1 MGAGTDEDIGVE
13 WFTAV
18 KKFLAMAGSFMVHL
32 ARHYRRDGCNESA
45 AALTYM
51 SLFAVVPL
59 MTVTYAMFS
68 LIPAFQ
74 GLGDQVQGLIFE
86 NLLPQS
92 GSEAQRYLSQFS
104 TQARKLSAFG
114 GFILIVTSY
123 LMLTNIEKTFNHIW
137 GTAGGRRGLSSF
149 LLYWGILSFGPLLL
163 GIGLMMHTYLLS
175 FKLVTNDVEIAGVS
189 QQILEYLPWLMTWIA
204 FTLLFIAVPNC
215 KVSGR
220 HALTGGLVSMLLF
233 QSAKAAFG
241 ALVVDSSYHTVYGAF
256 AIVPVFLLWTYLCWM
271 IILGGAELVRSLETF
286 KAAYKG
292 YNFPSLVAAV
302 LVCWACWRGQQN
314 GRSMSDKDV
323 LRCGVDEQHWLTL
336 RTILLAGN
344 VLVTTASGRYV
355 LARDPAQ
362 LTLWELVTLFG
373 DNFVAKPSADAKNVL
388 AAYPWFAPL
397 ASVIDTG
404 NREAQQLY
412 SRSLVDLF
420 TTREG
425 GDGTSATE

>member
-1 MGAGTDEDIGVE
+1 MA
-13 WFTAV
+13 WLTAV
-18 KKFLAMAGSFMVHL
+18 KSFFSMAGSFVVHL
-32 ARHYRRDGCNESA
+32 ARRYRRDGCNESA

-92 GSEAQRYLSQFS
+92 GAEVQRHLSQFS

-137 GTAGGRRGLSSF
+137 GTAGGRKGLSSF

-175 FKLVTNDVEIAGVS
+175 FELVASGVEIAGIPHQV
-189 QQILEYLPWLMTWIA
+189 LEYLPWLMTWIA

-215 KVSGR
+215 KVSGG

-233 QSAKAAFG
+233 QAAKAAFG
-241 ALVVDSSYHTVYGAF
+241 ALVINTSYHTVYGAF

-271 IILGGAELVRSLETF
+271 IILGGAELVRALETF

-292 YNFPSLVAAV
+292 YNFPNLVAAV
-302 LVCWACWRGQQN
+302 LVCWACWRGQQS
-314 GRSMSDKDV
+314 GSSMSDKDV
-323 LRCGVDEQHWLTL
+323 LRCGVDEQHWLKL

-344 VLVTTASGRYV
+344 VLVTTASGGYV

-362 LTLWELVTLFG
+362 LTLWELVALFG
-373 DNFVAKPSADAKNVL
+373 DNFVTEPTTDAKNVL

-397 ASVIDTG
+397 TKVIDAG
-404 NREAQQLY
+404 SRETRQLY
-412 SRSLVDLF
+412 DRSLAELF
-420 TTREG
+420 TVHEA
-425 GDGTSATE
+425 GDGANSIR

>member
-1 MGAGTDEDIGVE
+1 ME

-18 KKFLAMAGSFMVHL
+18 KKFFAMAGSFVVHL
-32 ARHYRRDGCNESA
+32 AHRYRRDGCNESA

-92 GSEAQRYLSQFS
+92 GSEVQRHLSQFS

-137 GTAGGRRGLSSF
+137 GTAGGRKGLSSF

-175 FKLVTNDVEIAGVS
+175 FKLVTNEVEIAGVS
-189 QQILEYLPWLMTWIA
+189 HQILEYLPWLMTWIA

-215 KVSGR
+215 KVSVR
-220 HALTGGLVSMLLF
+220 YALTGGLVSMLLF

-256 AIVPVFLLWTYLCWM
+256 TIVPVFLLWTYLCWM

-286 KAAYKG
+286 KAVYKG
-292 YNFPSLVAAV
+292 YNFPNLVAAV

-314 GRSMSDKDV
+314 GHSLSDKDV
-323 LRCGVDEQHWLTL
+323 LRCGVDEQHWLKL
-336 RTILLAGN
+336 RTILLTGN
-344 VLVTTASGRYV
+344 VLVTTASGGYV

-362 LTLWELVTLFG
+362 LTLWELVNLFG
-373 DNFVAKPSADAKNVL
+373 DNFVTEPSASAKNVL
-388 AAYPWFAPL
+388 AAYPWSAPL
-397 ASVIDTG
+397 AEVIGAG
-404 NREAQQLY
+404 NRETQQLY
-412 SRSLVDLF
+412 DRSLADLF
-420 TTREG
+420 TTRED
-425 GDGTSATE
+425 GDGTSATG

>member
-1 MGAGTDEDIGVE
+1 MK

-18 KKFLAMAGSFMVHL
+18 KSFCSMVGSFVVHL
-32 ARHYRRDGCNESA
+32 ARRYRRDGCNESA

-74 GLGDQVQGLIFE
+74 SLGDQVQGLIFE

-92 GSEAQRYLSQFS
+92 GTEVQRYLAQFS

-137 GTAGGRRGLSSF
+137 GTAGGRKGLSSF

-163 GIGLMMHTYLLS
+163 GVGLMMHTYLLS
-175 FKLVTNDVEIAGVS
+175 FKLVASGVEIVGIPHQV
-189 QQILEYLPWLMTWIA
+189 LEYLPWLMTWIA

-220 HALTGGLVSMLLF
+220 HALVGGLVSMLLF

-241 ALVVDSSYHTVYGAF
+241 ALVVNSSYHTVYGAF

-292 YNFPSLVAAV
+292 YNFPNLVAAV
-302 LVCWACWRGQQN
+302 LVCWACWRGQQD
-314 GRSMSDKDV
+314 GRSMSDRDV
-323 LRCGVDEQHWLTL
+323 LHCGIDEQHWRKL
-336 RTILLAGN
+336 RSILLAGN
-344 VLVTTASGRYV
+344 VLVTTASGGYV

-373 DNFVAKPSADAKNVL
+373 DNFVTEPSTDAKNVL
-388 AAYPWFAPL
+388 AAYSWFDPL
-397 ASVIDTG
+397 ANVIAAGSRAT
-404 NREAQQLY
+404 RQLY
-412 SRSLVDLF
+412 TRSLAELF
-420 TTREG
+420 TAHEADDANAIR
-425 GDGTSATE
+425 